1 MYQLPLSALLLA
13 TLVPLGQSIFTDG
26 LRPCSVAPPIAPR
39 EQVSE
44 GRTHFGSTHDQVPI
58 LQAPR
63 YDNTTSLYI
72 HRSFCGSLFFRL
84 YRCPIVGPREIHE
97 RFVPMYRMG
106 ELTRRAHAGRHKRR
120 STCSTMYGCQSALGR
135 TIEDLQQFIAF
146 HHIQFHLLDLKYGHN
161 DSFVA
166 EKPRRLP
173 CFVHC

>member
-84 YRCPIVGPREIHE
+84 YRCRLLVL
-97 RFVPMYRMG
+97 V
-106 ELTRRAHAGRHKRR
+106 K
-120 STCSTMYGCQSALGR
+120 STSALCLCTAWANLRVEHMQGD
-135 TIEDLQQFIAF
+135 IKEDPPALQCTGAKVLWEEQLRIFSSSSHFTTFSFI
-146 HHIQFHLLDLKYGHN
+146 
-161 DSFVA
+161 S
-166 EKPRRLP
+166 
-173 CFVHC
+173 